1 MTFSRRKSNKHAGFM
16 RNRLSEQE
24 EQAPVYHQHTGTGRL
39 ECEKEAE
46 MHSGYV
52 KSAEGCDG
60 NLNEPP

>member
-1 MTFSRRKSNKHAGFM
+1 M

-24 EQAPVYHQHTGTGRL
+24 EQAPVYHQHAGTGWL
-39 ECEKEAE
+39 ECENEAE

-60 NLNEPP
+60 TPKEPP